1 VGNLRRSFILRGE
14 DQARLLHAFLKAN
27 ARQMAAAG
35 KPLEVTVT
43 EWKPR
48 ASDGQR
54 ALIWVINQHIADQA
68 WVNGRR
74 YEADVWH
81 EQLKRDLLPEETRK
95 GVPKWKLLANGDRML
110 HMSTEDLDREEK
122 NEYITALLA
131 YAADLGVEINL
142 PAREPA

>member
-1 VGNLRRSFILRGE
+1 MGSLRRSFILRGE
-14 DQARLLHAFLKAN
+14 EQARLLHSFLKAN
-27 ARQMAAAG
+27 ARQMADLG

-68 WVNGRR
+68 WVGGQRF
-74 YEADVWH
+74 EADTWH
-81 EQLKRDLLPEETRK
+81 EQLKRELLPDETRK
-95 GVPKWKLLANGDRML
+95 GVPKWKLLANGERML
-110 HMSTEDLDREEK
+110 NMSTEDLDREEK
-122 NEYITALLA
+122 TEYITALLA
-131 YAADLGVEINL
+131 YAAELGVEVHL